1 MHGLYLL
8 WWVEERHVPA
18 AIVAAILAAGD
29 LAVLA
34 FELPTGWFAD
44 RFGHRVSL
52 IAGSI
57 IQAVGMLWCWLGE
70 GVPGLLTATL
80 LLAAADGF
88 RSGADQALLYRSC
101 AALRREEAFQR
112 IEARSNALE
121 IVALLALLLTGGVVV
136 SQWGFAAA
144 WIAETVLSTIGIG
157 LAWAMTEP
165 PPAPLDEDE
174 ASAPAGT
181 LLSPRLLLVML
192 PAAFVVGGSSAASF
206 LAQTTG
212 ASGPAEVTMVVAFIT
227 AAEAAGSF
235 MSARLR
241 ANGAR
246 VHLAIGAAGA
256 GLAGLALAWPAAIAW
271 AAAGLA
277 FLAGLAEPLRDTAIQ
292 RLAPDGARARAASVA
307 SACSMAFSALM
318 LPLAGVWQSGRRPR
332 RAGR

>member
-8 WWVEERHVPA
+8 WWVEERQVPA

-29 LAVLA
+29 LAIVA

-52 IAGSI
+52 IVGSI

-80 LLAAADGF
+80 LIAAADGF

-101 AALRREEAFQR
+101 VALRREEAFLP
-112 IEARSNALE
+112 IEARANALE
-121 IVALLALLLTGGVVV
+121 IVALLALLLAGGVIV
-136 SQWGFAAA
+136 SAWGFTAA
-144 WIAETVLSTIGIG
+144 WIAETLLSVVGIG

-165 PPAPLDEDE
+165 PPAPADEHE
-174 ASAPAGT
+174 STASTARV
-181 LLSPRLLLVML
+181 LSPRMLMVML

-212 ASGPAEVTMVVAFIT
+212 GTGPGAVTVTVALIT

-235 MSARLR
+235 TSARVR

-246 VHLAIGAAGA
+246 VHLLLGAAGA
-256 GLAGLALAWPAAIAW
+256 ALALLAVAWPPATAW

-277 FLAGLAEPLRDTAIQ
+277 FLAGLAEPLRDSAVQ
-292 RLAPDGARARAASVA
+292 RLAPDGARARAASIA
-307 SACSMAFSALM
+307 SACSMAFSALL
-318 LPLAGVWQSGRRPR
+318 LPLAGVWPR
-332 RAGR
+332 RTRR